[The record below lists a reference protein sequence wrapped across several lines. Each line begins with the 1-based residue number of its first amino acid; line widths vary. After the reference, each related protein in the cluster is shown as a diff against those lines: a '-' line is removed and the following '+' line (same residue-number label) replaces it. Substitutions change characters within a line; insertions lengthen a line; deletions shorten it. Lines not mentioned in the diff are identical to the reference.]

1 MPIHLDVTVTVTQ
14 SDANAAD
21 DSDGKSTV
29 ERKLD
34 FVPIFKSDG
43 ITQTDS
49 AELFDYDAEIEPLIN
64 VVCVPAC
71 ARPHIH
77 LADVL
82 MVIRWCCNALQLTDK
97 VLDQSMM
104 EVREETELALIK
116 THEAQLRARF
126 DQEKRDI
133 AEMEHQ
139 VCVCVCVCMCLCGRS
154 ASQHMLCG

>member
-1 MPIHLDVTVTVTQ
+1 VPIHLDVTVTVTQ

-34 FVPIFKSDG
+34 FVPIVKSDG

-71 ARPHIH
+71 TRPHIYS
-77 LADVL
+77 ADVL
-82 MVIRWCCNALQLTDK
+82 MVIR
-97 VLDQSMM
+97 
-104 EVREETELALIK
+104 
-116 THEAQLRARF
+116 
-126 DQEKRDI
+126 
-133 AEMEHQ
+133 
-139 VCVCVCVCMCLCGRS
+139 
-154 ASQHMLCG
+154 